1 MSAENDSIFSID
13 IHTHIIPENMPDWKQ
28 KFGYGEFVSLEH
40 HKPCCAKMMMD
51 GEFFQ
56 RDRKQLLGS

>member
-1 MSAENDSIFSID
+1 MSAETILFLALISY
-13 IHTHIIPENMPDWKQ
+13 THYPENMPDWKQ

-51 GEFFQ
+51 GEFLE
-56 RDRKQLLGS
+56 DRKQLLGS